1 MRTATWRGG
10 ARFTLDEVPDPRP
23 GPGQAVIA
31 VHAAGICG
39 TDVHATQGLFP
50 WTPPLVMGHEYTGVV
65 QDVGRGVSRR
75 LIGRAVACEPSYG
88 CGTCPECKE
97 QRVSQC
103 PRCTRVGGF
112 AERVAL
118 PVANLHPL
126 PSGLDL
132 VTAALTEPASCC
144 LAGLEQLTMPKGATV
159 LVIGGGIMGL
169 LTMVLAKRRG
179 ARRLILSDPIEE
191 RRMMARRVGAS
202 VLVDPT
208 RESLRERVLA
218 LTKGRGAD
226 VVCEA
231 VGKPEL
237 VAEALA
243 LVRPMGVLQL
253 VGVNPQGSHLP
264 LDLFDLHYR
273 EITIHG
279 AFGRGRAFR
288 RALALMPRLGVT
300 SLVTARF
307 PLEKIEDAFAHATA
321 GRGVKTVIT
330 PGAA

>member
-1 MRTATWRGG
+1 
-10 ARFTLDEVPDPRP
+10 
-23 GPGQAVIA
+23 
-31 VHAAGICG
+31 
-39 TDVHATQGLFP
+39 
-50 WTPPLVMGHEYTGVV
+50 
-65 QDVGRGVSRR
+65 
-75 LIGRAVACEPSYG
+75 
-88 CGTCPECKE
+88 
-97 QRVSQC
+97 
-103 PRCTRVGGF
+103 
-112 AERVAL
+112 
-118 PVANLHPL
+118 
-126 PSGLDL
+126 
-132 VTAALTEPASCC
+132 
-144 LAGLEQLTMPKGATV
+144 V

-191 RRMMARRVGAS
+191 RRTMARRVGAS